1 MGLRET
7 IFVGGSKY
15 GPPIGGLVKKKSIMY
30 WWRWWGV
37 ALPIDLLATS
47 YLGLVVTYYG
57 PYKAQAPN

>member
-37 ALPIDLLATS
+37 ALPFDLLATNKPWVS
-47 YLGLVVTYYG
+47 RDILWAL
-57 PYKAQAPN
+57 